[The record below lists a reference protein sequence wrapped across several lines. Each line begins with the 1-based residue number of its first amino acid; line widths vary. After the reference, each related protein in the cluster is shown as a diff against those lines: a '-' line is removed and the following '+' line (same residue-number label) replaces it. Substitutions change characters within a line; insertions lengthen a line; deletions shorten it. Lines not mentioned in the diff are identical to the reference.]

1 MNRSRSKIPELVTG
15 VRNISTLNACKN
27 NADAVYFSLD
37 RFSLRSRAQDISVE
51 DLSDFVNII
60 HDAKIKAYL
69 AVNSVIYPKDVKEL
83 DTVMDYASSAEVDAV
98 ICWDP
103 ATIEQTLDN
112 GLKVHISTQANVS
125 NHRSAEFY
133 HSLGAERVVLS
144 RELSLEQIA
153 DIRDNTDMELEIF
166 VHGAMC
172 HSISGRCYLS
182 AYLAGGSA
190 NCGECTQPCRW
201 EWTLVADDGSIVDVG
216 GKYLLSAKDLCMIE
230 HIQELVDTGI
240 DALKIEGR
248 LRDTRY
254 ISHVSS
260 CYANALSSVKD
271 GIFSIDNVSALKK
284 DIESVFNRGLS
295 TGFYFGTPSSKG
307 IMLNKPMNAST
318 TKKQPVGFVANYYSK
333 KKAASVILS
342 HSSLCAEDRIVIE
355 GNTTFL
361 EQNVISIIKNNTP
374 IKNAYKGDEVGLE
387 VVSKVRKNDRI
398 FKLIDSQ
405 ATENK

>member
-1 MNRSRSKIPELVTG
+1 MTKRVSAFPELVAG

-27 NADAVYFSLD
+27 HVDAVYFSLD
-37 RFSLRSRAQDISVE
+37 RFSLRARAQEISSE
-51 DLSDFVNII
+51 YLSDFV
-60 HDAKIKAYL
+60 HAVHHAGLKAYL
-69 AVNSVIYPKDVKEL
+69 TVNSVIYPEDIKEL
-83 DTVMDYASSAEVDAV
+83 DTIMDHASSAEIDAV

-103 ATIEQTLDN
+103 ATIEQALDN

-153 DIRDNTDMELEIF
+153 DIRNKTDMELEVF

-201 EWTLVADDGSIVDVG
+201 EWTLVADDGSMVEVG

-240 DALKIEGR
+240 DAFKIEGR

-271 GIFSIDNVSALKK
+271 GNFSIDNVSALKK

-295 TGFYFGTPSSKG
+295 TGFYFGTPSSKE
-307 IMLNKPMNAST
+307 IMLNKPMNASS
-318 TKKQPVGFVANYYSK
+318 TKKQPVGIVTNYYSK
-333 KKAASVILS
+333 KKAASVILK

-361 EQNVISIIKNNTP
+361 EQNVESIIKDNTP
-374 IKNAYKGDEVGLE
+374 IKHAYKGDEVGLE

-398 FKLIDSQ
+398 FKLINSKD
-405 ATENK
+405 TCK